1 MKKKKVEIGI
11 TVCSMQLKS
20 IVEDAVKEV
29 YLNNK
34 EILDKEVQIGS
45 SAEDSFNVS
54 FGLNKILEEFGITYY
69 ALERATYIYLF
80 NTMNLS
86 SLAMIKHTPITI
98 VMDHIECI
106 FRKLMPTYAFSDD
119 AYLVI
124 KDKELARKYCRDVFK
139 IVKEKVFQSILKPI
153 QPKEKQDSS
162 ITDEER
168 ATLKLKRLINSNY
181 EIQDN

>member
-45 SAEDSFNVS
+45 SAEDSFNIS

-69 ALERATYIYLF
+69 ALERATFIYLF

-86 SLAMIKHTPITI
+86 PLAMIKHTPITI
-98 VMDHIECI
+98 VMDHIEYI

-124 KDKELARKYCRDVFK
+124 NDKELAKNYCRDVYK

-153 QPKEKQDSS
+153 QPKEK
-162 ITDEER
+162 
-168 ATLKLKRLINSNY
+168 
-181 EIQDN
+181 

>member
-1 MKKKKVEIGI
+1 MKKNKVEVGI
-11 TVCSMQLKS
+11 TVCSVQLKS

-45 SAEDSFNVS
+45 SAEDSFNIS

-69 ALERATYIYLF
+69 ALKRATCIYLF

-86 SLAMIKHTPITI
+86 PLTMIKHTPITI

-106 FRKLMPTYAFSDD
+106 FKKLMPTYAFSD
-119 AYLVI
+119 YLVI

-153 QPKEKQDSS
+153 QPKNKQDSS

>member
-11 TVCSMQLKS
+11 TVCSIQLKS

-45 SAEDSFNVS
+45 SAEDSFNIS

-69 ALERATYIYLF
+69 ALKRATCIYLF
-80 NTMNLS
+80 NTMHLS
-86 SLAMIKHTPITI
+86 PLTMIKHTPITI
-98 VMDHIECI
+98 VMDHIEYI

-119 AYLVI
+119 TYLVI
-124 KDKELARKYCRDVFK
+124 KDKKLARDYCRDVYK
-139 IVKEKVFQSILKPI
+139 IIKERVFQSILKPI
-153 QPKEKQDSS
+153 KPKDK
-162 ITDEER
+162 
-168 ATLKLKRLINSNY
+168 
-181 EIQDN
+181 